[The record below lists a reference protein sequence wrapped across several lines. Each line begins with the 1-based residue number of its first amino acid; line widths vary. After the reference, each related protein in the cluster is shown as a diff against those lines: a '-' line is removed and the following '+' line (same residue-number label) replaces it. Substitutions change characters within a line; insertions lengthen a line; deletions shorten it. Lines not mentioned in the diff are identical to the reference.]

1 MLDATNLECVRG
13 NRRLFKNMS
22 FSMRPGDLVQLI
34 GPNGS
39 GKTSLIRML
48 CGLLPPTSGEIRW
61 RGTRI
66 SALGEEYYSAV
77 TYLGHRHGAKD
88 EFTALE
94 NLRVSS
100 GLSGCEITHEQ
111 AMDMLTRVGLNGREN
126 LAARLLSE
134 GQRRRLGLARL
145 LVRQTSLWLLDEVLT
160 SLDEAGAESIKLL
173 MVEHL
178 DKGGMA
184 VVATH
189 QELDLSVNNF
199 QRIELAS

>member
-13 NRRLFKNMS
+13 NRRLFKNVS

-77 TYLGHRHGAKD
+77 TYLGHRHGTKD

-111 AMDMLTRVGLNGREN
+111 AMDVLTRVGLNGREN

-160 SLDEAGAESIKLL
+160 SLDEAAAESIKLL

>member
-13 NRRLFKNMS
+13 NRRLFKNVS

-34 GPNGS
+34 GPNSS

-61 RGTRI
+61 RGKRI

-111 AMDMLTRVGLNGREN
+111 AMDVLTRVGLHGREN

-134 GQRRRLGLARL
+134 GQRRRLALARL
-145 LVRQTSLWLLDEVLT
+145 LVCQTSLWLLDEVLT
-160 SLDEAGAESIKLL
+160 SLDRTAGELIHLFI
-173 MVEHL
+173 VEHL
-178 DKGGMA
+178 EKGGMA
-184 VVATH
+184 IVAAH
-189 QELDLSVNNF
+189 QELELAVNNF
-199 QRIELAS
+199 RCIELAS

>member
-13 NRRLFKNMS
+13 NRRLFKNVS

-77 TYLGHRHGAKD
+77 TYLGHRHGTKD

-111 AMDMLTRVGLNGREN
+111 AMDVLTRVGLNGREN

-160 SLDEAGAESIKLL
+160 SLDEAAAESIKLL

-189 QELDLSVNNF
+189 QELDLSVNHF